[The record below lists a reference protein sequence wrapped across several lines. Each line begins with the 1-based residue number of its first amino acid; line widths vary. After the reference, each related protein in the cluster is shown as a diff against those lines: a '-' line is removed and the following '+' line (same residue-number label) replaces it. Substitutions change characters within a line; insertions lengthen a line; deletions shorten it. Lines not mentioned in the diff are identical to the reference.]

1 MNAVQIREFRP
12 ADYERFSVIH
22 DSLYPAHPFF
32 LERTKHEDSSCE
44 LTRYKRKRIVA
55 ENESGEVIAVG
66 GFSHEFFAYH
76 PRRLSL
82 NIEVHREW
90 QRRGIGGLLYERL
103 FSELQTMGTEVVWS
117 EILSGSA
124 SGEAF
129 VKKRGFVK
137 RRTLLE
143 STLNLASADL
153 SRLTTLETKLREE
166 GIVVANLAA
175 EMYEDKAA
183 CMKLF
188 DLENSADKDV
198 PKIVEDL
205 PMSYHDYEILI
216 LKSPL
221 YVWEGSFVAK
231 HGDEYVGS
239 STALRTA
246 RNDVL
251 DQGFTA
257 VRPEF
262 RGREIAQAVK
272 LRVAEHAKKI
282 GVRLLITNNDSRN
295 GPMLAVNRKLG
306 FVKQNEWVTF
316 QKEIA

>member
-1 MNAVQIREFRP
+1 M
-12 ADYERFSVIH
+12 
-22 DSLYPAHPFF
+22 
-32 LERTKHEDSSCE
+32 
-44 LTRYKRKRIVA
+44 KRIVA

-66 GFSHEFFAYH
+66 EFNHLFFEYH
-76 PRRLSL
+76 PRKFSL
-82 NIEVHREW
+82 NIEVDQEW
-90 QRRGIGGLLYERL
+90 QRKGIGGMVYEHLL
-103 FSELQTMGTEVVWS
+103 SDLQTMGAEVVWS
-117 EILSGSA
+117 EVLSGSA
-124 SGEAF
+124 SGENF

-137 RRTLLE
+137 RRTVLE
-143 STLNLASADL
+143 STLDLASADL
-153 SRLTTLETKLREE
+153 GGLTPLETRLREE
-166 GIVVANLAA
+166 GIVVTNLAA
-175 EMYEDKAA
+175 EIHEDKDAGR
-183 CMKLF
+183 KLF

-205 PMSYHDYEILI
+205 PMSYHDYAILI
-216 LKSPL
+216 LNSPL

-231 HGDEYVGS
+231 HGDQYVGS
-239 STALRTA
+239 SSVLRTA

-257 VRPEF
+257 VRPDF
-262 RGREIAQAVK
+262 RGRGIAQAVK

-306 FVKQNEWVTF
+306 FVEQSERVTF